1 MVDDNLFDVYIQ
13 TVDQIDGPSNVQKV
27 NSYVLINGFSVDSG
41 NLLNLFSSLSNYWV
55 SSVDILDG
63 RTIPT
68 ILVIQG

>member
-41 NLLNLFSSLSNYWV
+41 NLINLYSSLSNYWV

-68 ILVIQG
+68 MLVIQG